1 MTNEAERSL
10 VIAAAR
16 RTVALGLTH
25 GTSGNVSSR
34 TPGGMLITP
43 SGIPYDRLEP
53 ADVVAIGLDGTI
65 AAGERRRPSSEWRM
79 HARVYQARPDALAVV
94 HGHAPA
100 ASAVA
105 CLGRGLPSFH
115 YMIAIAGG
123 DSVPCAGYAL
133 FGTEALA
140 DLAAAA
146 MRDRW
151 ACLLAHHGLLAAGMT
166 LDHALAVAA
175 EVEFLADLYL
185 RLLPLGEPARL
196 DPDQMRAVID
206 RFRSYGQ
213 PG

>member
-1 MTNEAERSL
+1 MTDEAERRL
-10 VIAAAR
+10 VISAAV
-16 RTVALGLTH
+16 RTVGLGLTH
-25 GTSGNVSSR
+25 GTSGNVSCRS
-34 TPGGMLITP
+34 PGGMLITP

-53 ADVVAIGLDGTI
+53 ADVVAVGLDGTV
-65 AAGERRRPSSEWRM
+65 APGERRRPSSEWRM
-79 HARVYQARPDALAVV
+79 HARVYQARPDAGAVV

-115 YMIAIAGG
+115 YMIAIAAG
-123 DSVPCAGYAL
+123 DSVPCTGYAR

-151 ACLLAHHGLLAAGMT
+151 ACLLAHHGLLSAGTT

-196 DPDQMRAVID
+196 DPDQMRAVIEG
-206 RFRSYGQ
+206 FRSYGQ
-213 PG
+213 LG